1 MVGESFKD
9 REVHL
14 IKTAW
19 GGKSLFKDFRPPSSK
34 GETGKYYTK
43 MVDEIR
49 AGLADFGP
57 DGYELGGFVW
67 MQGWNDMVSQE
78 ATAEYSKNLVN
89 FVADLRKEFSLR
101 NLPFVVGELGNG
113 GEAKPNSGMAKFR
126 EAQNEGVKKTP
137 LLITSELSLKY
148 NVPVRINYQ
157 MIKLDTTAIKY
168 SAKPYQIMAA
178 MLEGIVGKYGCAN
191 LCSSYRPTVY
201 STSSCA

>member
-1 MVGESFKD
+1 M
-9 REVHL
+9 
-14 IKTAW
+14 
-19 GGKSLFKDFRPPSSK
+19 FKDFRPPSSK

-126 EAQNEGVKKTP
+126 EAQNEGVKKIVKTWFVSTKEFARP
-137 LLITSELSLKY
+137 PELSPNIGHGHHWYGNAESYFLIGDALG
-148 NVPVRINYQ
+148 RE
-157 MIKLDTTAIKY
+157 MIRAL
-168 SAKPYQIMAA
+168 
-178 MLEGIVGKYGCAN
+178 N
-191 LCSSYRPTVY
+191 R
-201 STSSCA
+201 